1 MKSTNK
7 YLFIVTFTIFTL
19 STAAIISNSINIY
32 GQQQNKESEQNPK
45 LNATPPMSLNL
56 TDEDVEVPERPLNN
70 ISTLEGMEKSQM
82 GDVIPGEQETKF
94 EGQQLQELNQ
104 TNK

>member
-7 YLFIVTFTIFTL
+7 CSLIVTFTIVTL
-19 STAAIISNSINIY
+19 SAVAIISNNVNIY
-32 GQQQNKESEQNPK
+32 GQQQNQESEPNPK

-70 ISTLEGMEKSQM
+70 ISTLEGIEKSQS
-82 GDVIPGEQETKF
+82 GDVIPGEQDVKF
-94 EGQQLQELNQ
+94 EGQQLQQLNQ